1 MSRRDVLAVQRTGL
15 LRGAGLALGALA
27 LGALIYGHD
36 RPPQTAWLLPAWLQA
51 TGAGGVR
58 WLGSAG
64 DWLPSFLHAF
74 AFALLTASVVAP
86 PVPAAHHAH
95 AVRRTPRRVVG
106 ACMGWW
112 LVDSAFELGQHPGV
126 SHTIA
131 DSLPAAWAR
140 IPVLD
145 HVGSSLTRGTFD
157 PADLAAIA
165 LGVVAAFVA
174 WRGFA
179 CASRVGAEA

>member
-1 MSRRDVLAVQRTGL
+1 MSRLDVLSAQRTGL

-27 LGALIYGHD
+27 LGAFIYGHD
-36 RPPQTAWLLPAWLQA
+36 RPPQAAWLLPAWLQSA
-51 TGAGGVR
+51 GAGSVR

-86 PVPAAHHAH
+86 PVPAPRHAR
-95 AVRRTPRRVVG
+95 AVQRTPRGVVA
-106 ACMGWW
+106 ACIGWW
-112 LVDSAFELGQHPGV
+112 LVDSAFELGQHPDL
-126 SHTIA
+126 SHAIA
-131 DSLPAAWAR
+131 EALPAAWAR

-157 PADLAAIA
+157 LADLAAIA
-165 LGVVAAFVA
+165 VGAVAAFVA
-174 WRGFA
+174 WRGSV
-179 CASRVGAEA
+179 CASRVGGEA